1 MIEIPRMPEGTL
13 GLLGAMPEEVR
24 TLAEAMTDVAEH
36 ELAGRR
42 YLIGELFGVP
52 AVLAH
57 SRVGKVS
64 AATSVTH
71 LITLFGV
78 SRLVFTGVAGGVAE
92 GVVVGDIVVG
102 SELAQHDMDASP
114 LFPPLEV
121 PLTGRSW
128 FPADKALT
136 EAVAAG
142 AEAWVAEGRPGLDK
156 ADDFGHA
163 GVRRGP
169 IVSGDRFVNS
179 HNEVAALRARIPS
192 ALAVE
197 MEGAAVAQVC
207 AEHDIPFAVVRLISD
222 TADDHAAS
230 HFTESLGTL
239 AGAAAIGV
247 LSRMPTA

>member
-1 MIEIPRMPEGTL
+1 MTQIPRMPPGTL
-13 GLLGAMPEEVR
+13 GLLGAMPEEVH
-24 TLAEAMTDVAEH
+24 TLAEAMTDPTEYK
-36 ELAGRR
+36 LAGRV
-42 YLIGELFGVP
+42 YTAGELFGGP

-78 SRLVFTGVAGGVAE
+78 SRLLFTGVAGGVAKE
-92 GVVVGDIVVG
+92 VVVGDIVIG
-102 SELAQHDMDASP
+102 TDLAQHDMDASP
-114 LFPPLEV
+114 LFPPLEI

-128 FPADKALT
+128 FAADAALT
-136 EAVAAG
+136 DAVAAG
-142 AEAWVAEGRPGLDK
+142 AQAWVAEGRPGLDK
-156 ADDFGHA
+156 ADDFTLA

-169 IVSGDRFVNS
+169 IISGDRFVSS
-179 HNEVAALRARIPS
+179 HDEVAALRARLPN

-207 AEHDIPFAVVRLISD
+207 TEHGVPFAVVRLISD

-239 AGAAAIGV
+239 AGAAAVGV
-247 LSRMPTA
+247 LSRMPTG